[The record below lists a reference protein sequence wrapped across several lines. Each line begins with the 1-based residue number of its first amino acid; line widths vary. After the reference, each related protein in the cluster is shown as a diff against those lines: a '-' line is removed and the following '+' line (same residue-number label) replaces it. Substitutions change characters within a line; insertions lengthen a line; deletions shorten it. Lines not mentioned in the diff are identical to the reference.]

1 MSHAD
6 RSLVRIRRMTGLFVV
21 LAVLVLSLMTWWI
34 FFQVRAGQRYRALSQ
49 VAWDSNAATLEQLTK
64 SGQLDIE
71 QARQLPIAQDMEL
84 RLDSSTGRVTAR
96 PTAAAMQEVE
106 HEAGRLVTM
115 FMTEGVFFAVVVL
128 VGVWMM
134 FMTLRHEMELN
145 RRQNNFV
152 AAAMHELRTP
162 LATLKLSLETLVQ
175 RDLDTGKRVALL
187 TSAGAEVDRL
197 SLLVGDLLHAG
208 RVVSG
213 SDALPLEHSDVAPLL
228 REIVERAK
236 PWIEQSGLDVRMKLT
251 EGSYAFV
258 NADALRTVVQN
269 LLDNARKFGDGDTR
283 VEIDLATR
291 GDFVECVVADNGQ
304 GVPPG
309 DLEHIFD
316 RFHRGG
322 DEQTRTT
329 QGTGLGLHIARSLMA
344 RMGGDIQGRNRPE
357 GGAAFILRWP
367 RRDHA

>member
-6 RSLVRIRRMTGLFVV
+6 RSLIRIRRMTGLFVV
-21 LAVLVLSLMTWWI
+21 LAVFVLSLMVWWV
-34 FFQVRAGQRYRALSQ
+34 FFQIRAGQRYRALSQ
-49 VAWDSNAATLEQLTK
+49 AAWDSNAATLEQLIA
-64 SGQLDIE
+64 SDQLDVE
-71 QARQLPIAQDMEL
+71 QARGLPIAQDMEL
-84 RLDSSTGRVTAR
+84 LVDGSTGGVTAR
-96 PTAAAMQEVE
+96 PTAEAIQEVE
-106 HEAGRLVTM
+106 REAGRLVTM

-175 RDLDTGKRVALL
+175 RDLDTEKRVALL

-228 REIVERAK
+228 RDIVDRAQ
-236 PWIEQSGLDVRMKLT
+236 PWIEQAGLEVRMNLS

-258 NADALRTVVQN
+258 NADALRTVIQN

-283 VEIDLATR
+283 VDIDLATC
-291 GDFVECVVADNGQ
+291 GDFVRCVLSDNGQ
-304 GVPPG
+304 GVPSG
-309 DLEHIFD
+309 DLERIFD

-329 QGTGLGLHIARSLMA
+329 QGTGLGLYIARSLMT

-357 GGAAFILRWP
+357 GGAEFILRWP